1 MYETY
6 FDALQL
12 YFGQQNLPRY
22 IDTDAFVL
30 SIVSKDS
37 FKDLQNLNESF
48 DSSNLK
54 EDHELFS
61 NKSKQVVGKFKIE
74 TPENVFIDEFIC
86 LGSQASSLKCGID
99 DANKLKS
106 ISESQSKT
114 NKIEKYYN
122 CFFGGEYKKMSY
134 LYNGIL

>member
-6 FDALQL
+6 YDALQL
-12 YFGQQNLPRY
+12 YFGQQNLPHY
-22 IDTDAFVL
+22 IHTDAFVS

-37 FKDLQNLNESF
+37 FEDLRNLNESF

-61 NKSKQVVGKFKIE
+61 NKSKKVVGKFKIE

-86 LGSQASSLKCGID
+86 LGRKAFSLKCGFD
-99 DANKLKS
+99 KTNKLKS
-106 ISESQSKT
+106 ISESQSKA
-114 NKIEKYYN
+114 NKFEKYYN
-122 CFFGGEYKKMSY
+122 
-134 LYNGIL
+134 